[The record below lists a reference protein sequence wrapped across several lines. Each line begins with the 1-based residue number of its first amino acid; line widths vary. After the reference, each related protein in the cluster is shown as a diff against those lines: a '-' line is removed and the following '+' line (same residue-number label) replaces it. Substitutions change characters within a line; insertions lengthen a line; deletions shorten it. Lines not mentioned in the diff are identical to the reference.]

1 MKNNRWFTKFRW
13 LPLIALFG
21 CAGVQKSCAAG
32 CASSFGADW
41 IVVQY
46 NNNGDVMKHWCLKNT
61 SVDNEGHSDGI
72 WWQDTQG
79 HLVHLSGWYNRVQV
93 SNGEFGSAAQSLGL
107 PVDICE
113 KKQ

>member
-46 NNNGDVMKHWCLKNT
+46 NNNSDVMKHWCLKNT

-79 HLVHLSGWYNRVQV
+79 HLVHLSGGIIAFRFPMVNLVVQH
-93 SNGEFGSAAQSLGL
+93 NHLDFL
-107 PVDICE
+107 
-113 KKQ
+113 